1 MGKVDDDDKEKM
13 RCGNGGTMK
22 PTTMRKGKGAEW
34 GGTPKM
40 GGGHGGHRR
49 GAHPNKARG
58 AEGAHPKKARGAMGG
73 HSKEGGHIADD
84 DADDPKREGGTLT
97 SQSAPKKESA
107 LDRHQK

>member
-58 AEGAHPKKARGAMGG
+58 AEGAHPKW
-73 HSKEGGHIADD
+73 EGGDIADD
-84 DADDPKREGGTLT
+84 DADDPKKGRGHADITIGT
-97 SQSAPKKESA
+97 
-107 LDRHQK
+107 QKRVCT